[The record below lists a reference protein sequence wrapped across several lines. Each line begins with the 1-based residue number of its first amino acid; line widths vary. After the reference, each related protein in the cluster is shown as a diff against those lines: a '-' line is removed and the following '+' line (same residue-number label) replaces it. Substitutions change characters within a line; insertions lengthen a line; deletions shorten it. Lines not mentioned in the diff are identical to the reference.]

1 MGSAKK
7 MFTKLATSTGLIKKV
22 PKIVQ
27 PLVKAG
33 AALEAGRDP
42 TDKAK
47 TAKTATALAS
57 ERRVT
62 RAERTEAAKRRARRA
77 GRRGLMMAG
86 RLGGGGQEE
95 ETKTTLG

>member
-1 MGSAKK
+1 MGSVGKI
-7 MFTKLATSTGLIKKV
+7 FTKVATASGLIKKV

-33 AALEAGRDP
+33 AELEAGRDP

-47 TAKTATALAS
+47 IIATKK
-57 ERRVT
+57 ERDV
-62 RAERTEAAKRRARRA
+62 AARRRGRRA
-77 GRRGLMMAG
+77 GRRSLMMAG
-86 RLGGGGQEE
+86 RLGGGSQEE

>member
-1 MGSAKK
+1 MGSVGKI
-7 MFTKLATSTGLIKKV
+7 FTKVATSAGLIKKV
-22 PKIVQ
+22 PKVVQ

-47 TAKTATALAS
+47 KATATALAS

-86 RLGGGGQEE
+86 RLGGGSEQE

>member
-7 MFTKLATSTGLIKKV
+7 VFTKVATSTGLIKKV

-42 TDKAK
+42 TDK
-47 TAKTATALAS
+47 AKTATALAS

-95 ETKTTLG
+95 ETKTTLGA

>member
-7 MFTKLATSTGLIKKV
+7 AFTKIAKSAGILKKV
-22 PKIVQ
+22 PKAVQ
-27 PLVKAG
+27 PLVNAG

-42 TDKAK
+42 TDRAR
-47 TAKTATALAS
+47 TATELAS

-95 ETKTTLG
+95 GTKTTLGA

>member
-1 MGSAKK
+1 MGSAGKI
-7 MFTKLATSTGLIKKV
+7 FTKIGTSAGILKKV

-42 TDKAK
+42 TDK
-47 TAKTATALAS
+47 AKTATALAS

-95 ETKTTLG
+95 EAKTTLGA

>member
-7 MFTKLATSTGLIKKV
+7 IMTKIGTSTGLLKKV

-33 AALEAGRDP
+33 AELEAGRDP
-42 TDKAK
+42 TDK
-47 TAKTATALAS
+47 AKTATALAS

-95 ETKTTLG
+95 GTKTTLGA

>member
-1 MGSAKK
+1 MSSVRKI
-7 MFTKLATSTGLIKKV
+7 FTKVATSAGILKKV

-42 TDKAK
+42 TDK
-47 TAKTATALAS
+47 AKTATALAS

>member
-1 MGSAKK
+1 MGSVGKI
-7 MFTKLATSTGLIKKV
+7 FTKVATSAGLIKKV

-42 TDKAK
+42 TDK
-47 TAKTATALAS
+47 AKTATALAS

-86 RLGGGGQEE
+86 RLGGGSEQE

>member
-1 MGSAKK
+1 MGSAGKI
-7 MFTKLATSTGLIKKV
+7 FTKIGTSAGILKKV

-33 AALEAGRDP
+33 AELEAGRDP
-42 TDKAK
+42 TDK
-47 TAKTATALAS
+47 AKTATALAS

-95 ETKTTLG
+95 ETKTTLGA

>member
-1 MGSAKK
+1 MGSVGKI
-7 MFTKLATSTGLIKKV
+7 FTKVATSAGLIKKV
-22 PKIVQ
+22 PKVVQ

-42 TDKAK
+42 TDK
-47 TAKTATALAS
+47 AKTATALAS

-86 RLGGGGQEE
+86 RLGGGGGEQE
-95 ETKTTLG
+95 ETKTTLGA